1 MPATS
6 ELPRLKTAEN
16 RLAEATA
23 PFVPELGL
31 NRMSVRAGARA
42 AGFNEAEL
50 DLIAPNG
57 AADVA
62 AILWRGHDEA
72 ALGPD
77 AEAVVGRMKIRDRI
91 GYLLNAWLDAF
102 TADEPLAHRLIGCLI
117 LPSHLG
123 LYRRLLWAS
132 ADRIWQLA
140 GDKALDEN
148 HYSKRM
154 IVCGILGTA
163 LMTRLTRGREAQL
176 EQIRRNIDGVM
187 QFEKF
192 KARMPL
198 KPDEAVL
205 KIAETLGKLRFGH
218 GEAHT

>member
-1 MPATS
+1 MTTTVV
-6 ELPRLKTAEN
+6 PRLKAAEN

-23 PFVPELGL
+23 SFVPELGL

-42 AGFNEAEL
+42 AGFNDAER

-72 ALGPD
+72 ALG
-77 AEAVVGRMKIRDRI
+77 AGARTIVEGMKIRDRV
-91 GYLLNAWLDAF
+91 GYLLNARLDAF
-102 TADEPLAHRLIGCLI
+102 AADETLAHRLVGCLM

-132 ADRIWQLA
+132 ADRVWRLA

-163 LMTRLTRGREAQL
+163 LMTRLTRGRQAQL
-176 EQIRRNIDGVM
+176 EQIKRNIDGVM

-192 KARMPL
+192 KAQMPV

-205 KIAETLGKLRFGH
+205 KLAGTLGKLRFGRA
-218 GEAHT
+218 G